1 MIKVDLVRVNLAKI
15 NVHKSMGP
23 DSMHPQMPQKL
34 ADVTARPLPL
44 ITGEAC
50 LDAVSSPG
58 FHSTGGVQTCWS
70 ENK

>member
-1 MIKVDLVRVNLAKI
+1 
-15 NVHKSMGP
+15 MGP